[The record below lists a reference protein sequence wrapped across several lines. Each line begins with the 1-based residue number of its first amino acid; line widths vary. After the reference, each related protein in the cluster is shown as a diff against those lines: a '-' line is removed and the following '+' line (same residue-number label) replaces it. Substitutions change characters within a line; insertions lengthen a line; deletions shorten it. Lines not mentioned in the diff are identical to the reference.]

1 MVENKGESQVQD
13 FLAFRKMITPII
25 IQIIFWVG
33 VVLCV
38 ISGLLMI
45 ADGARAAYGGG
56 GMVLAGLIVLLLG
69 PVFFRIACESVIL
82 FFRMVETLEEIR
94 KNTGRGAQ

>member
-38 ISGLLMI
+38 IFGLMMI
-45 ADGARAAYGGG
+45 VFGAGAYYGGA
-56 GMVLAGLIVLLLG
+56 MVLAGLITLFLG
-69 PVFFRIACESVIL
+69 PVFIRIACESVIL

-94 KNTGRGAQ
+94 NNTGRGAQ